1 MILDFQEIKKED
13 ILIAGGK
20 GANLGEMTSAKI
32 NVPNGFVITAKEYQD
47 FLKVNGI
54 DVLIEN
60 EIQKVGNK
68 EDILLKIARDVREK
82 IKYGKFPKEMEN
94 RIREK
99 YLNFGENTR
108 VAIRSSATAEDL
120 PDASFAGQQDTYLNV
135 QGLENVFHQ
144 IQNCYASLWGNRAV
158 SYRFRQGYS
167 QNAVSIAVVIQ
178 EMVESEKAGVLFTV
192 NPVNKKENEMH
203 INANFG
209 LGESVVSGKVT
220 ADTYIVDKSGNIM
233 EVNIGTKETQII
245 YGEKGTIEVA
255 VREDKRKNRVLNDVE
270 ISKLIKYGLEI
281 ENHYGMPM
289 DIEWAMK
296 DDVIYILQAR
306 AITTLAN
313 TEKSMVEDTLVE
325 QYIKKQKIKKD
336 TQEMMAFFLEKIP
349 FAYRALEFDYLMA
362 ISNQKANI
370 LREVGIVFPKNP
382 IIDNDGIQTF
392 SDRGKRINRNIFQF
406 FKFLKNMKDFDTC
419 YQKCNDFM
427 KIYESKI
434 ENMKELNFEIMTLE
448 ECKKFM
454 EESYTLLQKLAYDR
468 FKYALFPSVLNS
480 KKLNK
485 IIKKVNTTYSSFD
498 FYWNL
503 NNKTSVVTDDIYK
516 LASKIRKNQNLKREI
531 ISGEDF
537 QTLYEKYDNFRV
549 LIDKFMKENGFKSDY
564 NCYCLSA
571 KTFKED
577 PNRLL
582 NILRPL
588 LNADENNDER
598 KQSKDFLK
606 LMQDMKEIYGNKY
619 SDIEKE
625 VMYFRYFHLVREES
639 QYLWETLFY
648 YVRQCVKR
656 INSIL
661 LGSENYEIG
670 IANLFYQELLEA
682 MKRGE
687 LNIADKEKISRRNQK
702 FPLATKVWESSKSL
716 IFKTKG
722 DVLKGISG
730 SVGIAVGKVCVINSP
745 KEFYKMKK
753 GDILVCHFTDP
764 EWTPLFTLANAVVAD
779 TGSALS
785 HAAIVAREYNIPAVL
800 GVGFATTKFKDGDM
814 VQVDGN
820 TGIVTGC

>member
-1 MILDFQEIKKED
+1 
-13 ILIAGGK
+13 
-20 GANLGEMTSAKI
+20 
-32 NVPNGFVITAKEYQD
+32 
-47 FLKVNGI
+47 
-54 DVLIEN
+54 
-60 EIQKVGNK
+60 
-68 EDILLKIARDVREK
+68 
-82 IKYGKFPKEMEN
+82 
-94 RIREK
+94 
-99 YLNFGENTR
+99 
-108 VAIRSSATAEDL
+108 
-120 PDASFAGQQDTYLNV
+120 
-135 QGLENVFHQ
+135 
-144 IQNCYASLWGNRAV
+144 
-158 SYRFRQGYS
+158 
-167 QNAVSIAVVIQ
+167 
-178 EMVESEKAGVLFTV
+178 
-192 NPVNKKENEMH
+192 
-203 INANFG
+203 
-209 LGESVVSGKVT
+209 
-220 ADTYIVDKSGNIM
+220 
-233 EVNIGTKETQII
+233 
-245 YGEKGTIEVA
+245 
-255 VREDKRKNRVLNDVE
+255 
-270 ISKLIKYGLEI
+270 
-281 ENHYGMPM
+281 
-289 DIEWAMK
+289 
-296 DDVIYILQAR
+296 
-306 AITTLAN
+306 
-313 TEKSMVEDTLVE
+313 
-325 QYIKKQKIKKD
+325 
-336 TQEMMAFFLEKIP
+336 
-349 FAYRALEFDYLMA
+349 
-362 ISNQKANI
+362 
-370 LREVGIVFPKNP
+370 
-382 IIDNDGIQTF
+382 
-392 SDRGKRINRNIFQF
+392 
-406 FKFLKNMKDFDTC
+406 
-419 YQKCNDFM
+419 
-427 KIYESKI
+427 
-434 ENMKELNFEIMTLE
+434 
-448 ECKKFM
+448 
-454 EESYTLLQKLAYDR
+454 
-468 FKYALFPSVLNS
+468 
-480 KKLNK
+480 
-485 IIKKVNTTYSSFD
+485 
-498 FYWNL
+498 
-503 NNKTSVVTDDIYK
+503 
-516 LASKIRKNQNLKREI
+516 
-531 ISGEDF
+531 
-537 QTLYEKYDNFRV
+537 
-549 LIDKFMKENGFKSDY
+549 MKENGFKSDY

>member
-454 EESYTLLQKLAYDR
+454 EESYTILQKLAYDR